1 MYDHKIYLMLDTSES
16 ERHKCNS
23 STEIIGINQDFLEY
37 MQHMITLSF
46 PPPFNILWYSIQSI
60 LFNFNFSMAIFNAND
75 NFKLKIKRPI
85 TSEKL

>member
-1 MYDHKIYLMLDTSES
+1 MLNTSES

-46 PPPFNILWYSIQSI
+46 PPPFDILWYSIQSI
-60 LFNFNFSMAIFNAND
+60 LFNFSTAIFNANN